1 MEVNRTGT
9 SSFQQVV
16 ACRVE
21 HELHLDVGTDVQRHV
36 DVHFRTETLHP
47 MPEPFAATAVGSI
60 QAVDCGPLLGG
71 LEYDEVGGRYI
82 CSITQWHEETG
93 ISGS

>member
-1 MEVNRTGT
+1 
-9 SSFQQVV
+9 
-16 ACRVE
+16 
-21 HELHLDVGTDVQRHV
+21 
-36 DVHFRTETLHP
+36 

-60 QAVDCGPLLGG
+60 QAVDCGPLLWG

-82 CSITQWHEETG
+82 RSITQRHEETG